1 MKRFLFLIA
10 AVLVIA
16 SLAAPASAQIG
27 THPQTRFKLQDDS
40 LKTTS
45 DTWYFTITDGND
57 LDTSKMFSTKNI
69 PLNGINLQ
77 FYRNDAD
84 TGDITVFF
92 QQSIMQPTF
101 VAGTDSA
108 VAAINAVWVNTDTLW
123 WAVAAGRKSV
133 FWQPQIY
140 PAEKGRIVIKH
151 TAGGGSVVTFA
162 EAILQE

>member
-1 MKRFLFLIA
+1 MKRFLFLIVA
-10 AVLVIA
+10 ALVVAGI
-16 SLAAPASAQIG
+16 AAPASAQIG
-27 THPQTRFKLQDDS
+27 THPQTRIRLQDDS

-45 DTWYFTITDGND
+45 DTYYFTITDGND
-57 LDTSKMFSTKNI
+57 LDTSKMFTMKGI

-84 TGDITVFF
+84 TGDITVYF
-92 QQSIMQPTF
+92 QQTIMQPTF

-108 VAAINAVWVNTDTLW
+108 IVAQNAIWVNTDTLW
-123 WAVAAGRKSV
+123 WAVSAGRKSV
-133 FWQPQIY
+133 YWQPQIY
-140 PAEKGRIVIKH
+140 PSEKGRIVIKH